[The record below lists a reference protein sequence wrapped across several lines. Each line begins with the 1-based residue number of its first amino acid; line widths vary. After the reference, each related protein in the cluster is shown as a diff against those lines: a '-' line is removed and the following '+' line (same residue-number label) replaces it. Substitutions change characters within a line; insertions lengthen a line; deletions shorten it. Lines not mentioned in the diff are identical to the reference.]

1 MADPI
6 LRVESLSKSFGGL
19 VAADQITLQIDQGS
33 ITGLIGP
40 NGSGKTTLF
49 NLVSGALKPDG
60 GRVLFRNSDIT
71 GLRPHQ
77 VFKKGVYRT
86 FQSPQII
93 PRLTLIE
100 NMLLADRAQI
110 GEGLFPA
117 LFNRRRWKEHEEKAI
132 RRAYEHLK
140 FLDIEKYANESPSIL
155 SGGQLKLLEIGRAL
169 MSDATMLLLD
179 EPAAG
184 VNPTLA
190 AKIFDLL
197 EHLRRERGVT
207 IFVIE
212 HKVDLVFER
221 VDFAFVLNKGR
232 LFFSGTPEEVSR
244 EQSVIDVYLG
254 E

>member
-1 MADPI
+1 MAPI
-6 LRVESLSKSFGGL
+6 MSVEDLSKSFGGL
-19 VAADQITLQIDQGS
+19 VAADHISLAVEQAS

-49 NLVSGALKPDG
+49 NMIAGALKPDA
-60 GRVLFRNSDIT
+60 GRIRFRDDDIT
-71 GLRPHQ
+71 GLSPHQ
-77 VFKKGVYRT
+77 VFRRGVYRT
-86 FQSPQII
+86 FQSPQIV
-93 PRLTLIE
+93 PRLTLLE
-100 NMLLADRAQI
+100 NMLLADRARV
-110 GEGLFPA
+110 GEDFFSA
-117 LFNRRRWKEHEEKAI
+117 LVARRRWREHEEEAI
-132 RRAYEHLK
+132 RRAYGHLK
-140 FLDIEKYANESPSIL
+140 FLEIERYANDSPSIL

-169 MSDATMLLLD
+169 MSDASMLLLD

-221 VDFAFVLNKGR
+221 VDYAFVLNKGR
-232 LFFSGTPEEVSR
+232 LFFSGTPDEVSR
-244 EQSVIDVYLG
+244 EQSVVDVYLG

>member
-93 PRLTLIE
+93 PRL
-100 NMLLADRAQI
+100 LLSRICYLPTELKLEKVYSQLCSI
-110 GEGLFPA
+110 GEG
-117 LFNRRRWKEHEEKAI
+117 
-132 RRAYEHLK
+132 
-140 FLDIEKYANESPSIL
+140 
-155 SGGQLKLLEIGRAL
+155 GRN
-169 MSDATMLLLD
+169 M
-179 EPAAG
+179 
-184 VNPTLA
+184 
-190 AKIFDLL
+190 
-197 EHLRRERGVT
+197 
-207 IFVIE
+207 
-212 HKVDLVFER
+212 
-221 VDFAFVLNKGR
+221 
-232 LFFSGTPEEVSR
+232 
-244 EQSVIDVYLG
+244 
-254 E
+254 